1 MQRSNSNYHPGSGR
15 SSIDSSSAGSGA
27 IAGPSHYIP
36 PASNLTVSNHDRL
49 LGVIE
54 AEFKDTDRILERRDL
69 KAFGANSERIFQE
82 LDKIRKKQLALAAKH
97 ISIETIADNDLL
109 QTPDGRLL
117 DADNNEIDPRVFARK
132 GLELQEL
139 MTSLEDLGRAMSA
152 FHDLS
157 NSANKES
164 SA

>member
-15 SSIDSSSAGSGA
+15 SSIDSSSAGGGV

-69 KAFGANSERIFQE
+69 KAFE

>member
-1 MQRSNSNYHPGSGR
+1 MAHPPYRNSSQPGSGR
-15 SSIDSSSAGSGA
+15 PSIDGLSMT
-27 IAGPSHYIP
+27 PSHYIP
-36 PASNLTVSNHDRL
+36 PASDLTVSNHDRL

-54 AEFKDTDRILERRDL
+54 AEFQDTDRILERRDL
-69 KAFGANSERIFQE
+69 KAFGANSDQIFQE

-97 ISIETIADNDLL
+97 ISIETIADNDIL
-109 QTPDGRLL
+109 QTSDGKLL
-117 DADNNEIDPRVFARK
+117 DTDNNELDPRIFARK

-139 MTSLEDLGRAMSA
+139 MASKGTNGLKERSA

-164 SA
+164 ST